1 MLRALLSVFRSHDPL
16 GAIGQ
21 SFSAM
26 LTLANSMTVAAGEM
40 FFTGSASPEARTH
53 LYQRDVRLNQLQ
65 RKVRKQVVVHLST
78 SGDRLD
84 VPYSVL
90 LISLVK
96 DVERIGDYAKNLSEI
111 IDIHPA
117 ALAED
122 EITLELQEIRRGVE
136 DAFEALSG
144 VFASSDRERAVDLI
158 EQRRDA
164 AHRCDALIERIALS
178 DYDARIATALALG
191 TRYYKRIGGH
201 VLNILSSVVMP
212 IHKIDYYDEDE
223 MPDGRPS

>member
-1 MLRALLSVFRSHDPL
+1 MQKYHDEPKQYKGYLKSAL
-16 GAIGQ
+16 
-21 SFSAM
+21 
-26 LTLANSMTVAAGEM
+26 E
-40 FFTGSASPEARTH
+40 
-53 LYQRDVRLNQLQ
+53 
-65 RKVRKQVVVHLST
+65 RKVRKQVVVHLSM
-78 SGDRLD
+78 SGNRLD

-111 IDIHPA
+111 VDIRPA
-117 ALAED
+117 VLAED

-178 DYDARIATALALG
+178 DYDARIATAC
-191 TRYYKRIGGH
+191 IGNPLLQTDRRSRPQHPVERRHADPQDRLLRRGR
-201 VLNILSSVVMP
+201 NARREAVVNKATSP
-212 IHKIDYYDEDE
+212 
-223 MPDGRPS
+223 G